1 MLITIL
7 KMVINIR
14 LRIPKIILIN
24 SYYFD
29 KEISIDLINI
39 RLEQEKQIE
48 NLLSNLNN
56 HI

>member
-48 NLLSNLNN
+48 NLLN
-56 HI
+56 